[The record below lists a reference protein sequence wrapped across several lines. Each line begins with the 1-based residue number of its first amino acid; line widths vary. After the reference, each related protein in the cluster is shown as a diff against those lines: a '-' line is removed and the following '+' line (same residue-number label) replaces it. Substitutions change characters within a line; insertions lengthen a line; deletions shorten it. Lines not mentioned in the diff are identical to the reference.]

1 MKQRKSNS
9 RKGLLAVIAVLAVL
23 LVVLAAVA
31 LSMGPVSPDPTEP
44 AGPTDPT
51 PGTVT
56 DPTRRPTDPT
66 DPTAPTPPTVPGHT
80 HDHAVTQT
88 VEPNCTSGGYS
99 VYVCDCGDS
108 YFGDKTEPL
117 GHSFETEVV
126 EATHVAGGY
135 TRHTC
140 TRCGFDYTDSY
151 TDRIPYPTDP
161 ETEPQ
166 GSMYNLIH
174 GLQITDMGSYT
185 GPFMEDGSDE
195 TVSNVLMIVLTNT
208 GTEML
213 QYAQVQLSGPSGTA
227 AFSVTT
233 LPAGASVLLLEQN
246 RMQDSQ
252 NLEFTSA
259 AAYNVVFFPED
270 QTVHTDW
277 FSFQGMEGAL
287 NVTNISGADISSD
300 IEIYYKNLVDGRL
313 YGGITYVARIPGG
326 LTADETRQVMTGHF
340 SSAESVIMFVR
351 VAP

>member
-1 MKQRKSNS
+1 MKRRKTNP
-9 RKGLLAVIAVLAVL
+9 RRGLLTAIAVLAVL
-23 LVVLAAVA
+23 LAVLLAVA
-31 LSMGPVSPDPTEP
+31 LSMDPASPDPTEP
-44 AGPTDPT
+44 AGPTGPTPGPTDPT

-56 DPTRRPTDPT
+56 NPTKPTD
-66 DPTAPTPPTVPGHT
+66 PGHT
-80 HDHAVTQT
+80 HRHTVTRTQA
-88 VEPNCTSGGYS
+88 PDCTNGGYT
-99 VYVCDCGDS
+99 VYTCDCGDS

-161 ETEPQ
+161 ETEPA
-166 GSMYNLIH
+166 GSMYNLVH

-208 GTEML
+208 GTELL
-213 QYAQVQLSGPSGTA
+213 QYAQIELSGPSGTA
-227 AFSVTT
+227 VFSVTT
-233 LPAGASVLLLEQN
+233 LPAGASVLLLEQT
-246 RMQDSQ
+246 RMQDSPE
-252 NLEFTSA
+252 LEFTSA
-259 AAYNVVFFPED
+259 AARNVVFFPED
-270 QTVHTDW
+270 QTVRTDW

-287 NVTNISGADISSD
+287 NVTNISGADITGD
-300 IEIYYKNLVDGRL
+300 IEIYYKNMVDGQL

-326 LTADETRQVMTGHF
+326 LSADETRQVMTGHF
-340 SSAESVIMFVR
+340 SSSESVIMFVR
-351 VAP
+351 VAS